1 MSLAFKEGNRL
12 ALSSRRL
19 AVVIFMYGL
28 LAGGLSAQ
36 ESPSGLQLE
45 GPARTGRFFAVA
57 GRRAAVFGTEGRSL
71 EAWAYPLKLVDDFR
85 LSFRLDGYP
94 LDIDGSDTLASVSV
108 RPEATTFTYSHAA
121 FTVRQTVIAPID
133 EPGVVM
139 LLDID
144 AALPMTVTASFRP
157 KLRLMWPAGLMTPN
171 VEWNEKGHVY
181 VLSEESKRFAGV
193 VGSPAG
199 ADLSLMPYQ
208 EEPKDVPLKMSIRVP
223 LEAMRGQAV
232 PIVFAGSVDS
242 REAARAAYERLLA
255 RAPVLLAENAAYYR
269 ELLEQTLAVETPD
282 PRLDAAFAWAKVG
295 IDKGLATNP
304 LLGTGLVAG
313 FRTSGDSERP
323 GFAWLFGRDALW
335 TTLATTS
342 YGDRAVSRL
351 ALDFL
356 RVHQGKD
363 GKIPHEIS
371 QSASL
376 IPWFE
381 GYEYP
386 WNSADATPLFVIAQG
401 DLYRASGDRAFLEA
415 SWPAIL
421 KAYRFTAGTDTDGNG
436 LVENTTFGHGWV
448 EGGALYPAHEEI
460 YMQGL
465 WIEASRAMAE
475 MADAMHDPATATLAR
490 GWIDKTAAAME
501 KTYWLDGPGYYAFAT
516 SRARKTPPEAEPGPE
531 RARRQARMEALAGGG
546 LVDEDTV
553 LPAVPLWWRT
563 ADDARA
569 QSELDHLGGAAL
581 ATDWGTR
588 LLSDRSA
595 LYDPLSY
602 HYGSVWPLF
611 TGWTAM
617 GAYRYGRPAIGY
629 QALMANALLTFPGAL
644 GSVTELLSG
653 DRNSAFGRSSHHQV
667 WSQAMVVTP
676 LVRGLFGVEVKDG
689 GHTLS
694 VAPQLPADWDRAALR
709 HVAVGGSL
717 CDIVFTRSAGRLAI
731 AIRRTGGQGS
741 KRVVLAPAFP
751 LDARVRGV
759 SHNGSAA
766 RFESA
771 IVGDVQQVTS
781 SVEGDGDEL
790 TAVYDFDEGTEAFV
804 AVETPSPGARSEG
817 LRLLRSRAAAD
828 TLRLSLQGLG
838 GRTYS
843 LMVRSPRAPQAQ
855 PGVTVAEAGPG
866 RWTVGVAF
874 EGAAGAYVS
883 RDVSLALQ
891 TP

>member
-1 MSLAFKEGNRL
+1 MC
-12 ALSSRRL
+12 ALL
-19 AVVIFMYGL
+19 G
-28 LAGGLSAQ
+28 GGLSAQ
-36 ESPSGLQLE
+36 ETSSGPHLEQPSR
-45 GPARTGRFFAVA
+45 AGRFFAVA
-57 GRRAAVFGTEGRSL
+57 GRRAAVFGTEGRAL

-94 LDIDGSDTLASVSV
+94 LDIDGAETLASVSV
-108 RPEATTFTYSHAA
+108 RPESTTFVYTHAA
-121 FTVRQTVIAPID
+121 FTVRQTLLAPID
-133 EPGVVM
+133 EPGIVM
-139 LLDID
+139 LLDVD

-181 VLSEESKRFAGV
+181 VLSEESKRFAGI
-193 VGSPAG
+193 VGSPDG
-199 ADLSLMPYQ
+199 VDLSLMPYQ

-223 LEAMRGQAV
+223 LEAMRTRPV
-232 PIVFAGSVDS
+232 PIVMAGSVDG
-242 REAARAAYERLLA
+242 RDAARATYDRLLA
-255 RAPVLLAENAAYYR
+255 RAPELLAANAAYYR
-269 ELLEQTLAVETPD
+269 DLLDHTLSVETPD
-282 PRLDAAFAWAKVG
+282 PRLDAAFTWARIG
-295 IDKGLATNP
+295 IDRGLVTNP
-304 LLGTGLVAG
+304 LLGTGLLAG

-335 TTLATTS
+335 TILATTS

-356 RVHQGKD
+356 RVHQRED

-415 SWPAIL
+415 SWAAIL

-436 LVENTTFGHGWV
+436 LIENTKFGHGWV

-465 WIEASRAMAE
+465 WIEASRVMGE
-475 MADAMHDPATATLAR
+475 MADAMHDVATASLAR
-490 GWIDKTAAAME
+490 SWAEKTRAAME
-501 KTYWLDGPGYYAFAT
+501 KTYWLDGPGHYAFAT
-516 SRARKTPPEAEPGPE
+516 AKARKTPPEAEPGPA
-531 RARRQARMEALAGGG
+531 RARRQKRMEALAGGG
-546 LVDEDTV
+546 LVNEDTV

-563 ADDARA
+563 AEDARA

-588 LLSDRSA
+588 LLSDRSE

-617 GAYRYGRPAIGY
+617 GAYRYGRPTIGY

-653 DRNSAFGRSSHHQV
+653 DRNTAFGRSSHHQI
-667 WSQAMVVTP
+667 WSQAMVVSP
-676 LVRGLFGVEVKDG
+676 LLRGLFGVEVSEG
-689 GHTLS
+689 GHTLTI
-694 VAPQLPADWDRAALR
+694 APQLPPDWDRATLR
-709 HVAVGGSL
+709 HVAVGSSL
-717 CDIVFTRSAGRLAI
+717 CDIVLARGAGRLSI
-731 AIRRTGGQGS
+731 AITRTAGQGS
-741 KRVVLAPAFP
+741 ARVVLAPSFP
-751 LDARVRGV
+751 LDARVHGV
-759 SHNGSAA
+759 SHNGNPA

-771 IVGDVQQVTS
+771 IVGDVQRVTT
-781 SVEGDGDEL
+781 SVEGDGDGLTTVFEL
-790 TAVYDFDEGTEAFV
+790 DEGTEAFV
-804 AVETPSPGARSEG
+804 PAEAPASGARSEA
-817 LRLLRSRAAAD
+817 LRVLRSRATAD
-828 TLRLSLQGLG
+828 SLRLTLQGLA
-838 GRTYS
+838 GRSYGVK
-843 LMVRSPRAPQAQ
+843 VRSPRTPQAQ
-855 PGVTVAEAGPG
+855 PGVSVSEAGPG
-866 RWTVGVAF
+866 FWTIGVAF
-874 EGAAGAYVS
+874 EGAAGTYVA
-883 RDVSLALQ
+883 RDLTLAMR